1 MRLNHF
7 RDMVAIVEHG
17 SLRAAARHLGMAQP
31 VLTRS
36 IRSLEREL
44 GVVLFEREARG
55 MTLTA
60 LGRLFYQRASA
71 VVNEVQ
77 RAQDELAQN
86 QGDAGGT
93 LVAGLSI
100 MPHVGMLPH
109 ALSRFRQRYP
119 LVRLQLI
126 EGLFPDVEAA
136 LRNGQIDFYLGAA
149 PRVPPAPGLT
159 TERLFE
165 NTRAVVAR
173 RGHPLSAAK
182 RFKDLAGAE
191 WATTSVDYNAEADLQ
206 SLFARYRL
214 GEPRVML
221 KTRSALSMMVGLAHS
236 DLLALLPVQWGEFPL
251 TRDALA
257 LIPIKERLPAPPI
270 VLIRRSGLPL
280 TPAAEYFCDVMRRY
294 APDTAATPPA
304 PNSSGRTT

>member
-1 MRLNHF
+1 MKLNHF

-36 IRSLEREL
+36 IRTLEREL

-60 LGRLFYQRASA
+60 LGQLFYQRASA

-77 RAQDELAQN
+77 RARDELAQH
-86 QGDAGGT
+86 QGDDTGT

-119 LVRLQLI
+119 SIRLQLI
-126 EGLFPDVEAA
+126 EGLFPDLEMP
-136 LRNGQIDFYLGAA
+136 LRNGQIDFYMGAA
-149 PRVPPAPGLT
+149 PRVPPAPGLIS
-159 TERLFE
+159 ELLFE

-173 RGHPLSAAK
+173 RGHPLAAAAS
-182 RFKDLAGAE
+182 FKDLAGAE
-191 WATTSVDYNAEADLQ
+191 WATTSVDYNAEEDLQ
-206 SLFARYRL
+206 NLFARHRM
-214 GEPRVML
+214 GEPRIML
-221 KTRSALSMMVGLAHS
+221 MTRSALSLMVGLAHS
-236 DLLALLPVQWGEFPL
+236 DLLALLPIQWGEFPL
-251 TRDALA
+251 TRDALT
-257 LIPIKERLPAPPI
+257 LIPIKERLPGPPI
-270 VLIRRSGLPL
+270 VLIQRPDLPL
-280 TPAAEYFCDVMRRY
+280 TPAAEFFCDVMRRY
-294 APDTAATPPA
+294 APQPHVAQSA
-304 PNSSGRTT
+304 